1 MSTQPPIEL
10 AGALLNLVASADASG
25 FHKAAAALLQ
35 PYGCDGIQWAM
46 RMGDD
51 WSTVFQQG
59 SAALDGETVECRQAG
74 IAHRIQWGSGMTPDL
89 CRPMTKLLVAAD
101 AAVHQA
107 RLAMDFAS
115 SSDFG
120 DQNVGTAVVTR
131 AGQIEYADPVFSSLF
146 AEQIGRAKAGQL
158 PFSITWSEQVA
169 YSGLVWRK
177 FFVRVR
183 RFGARYHLQAR
194 PDRRAPELTQREYD
208 VASRVARGMTFKE
221 IGRDLGM
228 APSTASTHVYKI
240 YDKLGLSKRS
250 ELVNWMQAYEAA
262 DTGRRSAS
270 PRRSATPQRAE

>member
-10 AGALLNLVASADASG
+10 AGAMLHLVASADAAG
-25 FHKAAAALLQ
+25 FHKAAAQLLT
-35 PYGCDGIQWAM
+35 PYGFEGMQWAI
-46 RMGDD
+46 RMGED

-59 SAALDGETVECRQAG
+59 PTALDGETIECCHAG
-74 IAHRIQWGSGMTPDL
+74 IAHRIQWGSGLAPDL
-89 CRPMTKLLVAAD
+89 CQPMTELLAAAD

-131 AGQIEYADPVFSSLF
+131 AGQIEYADPVFTSLF
-146 AEQIGRAKAGQL
+146 ADQMNRAKTGRL
-158 PFSITWSEQVA
+158 PFAITWSEQVA

-208 VASRVARGMTFKE
+208 VATRVARGMTFKE

-250 ELVNWMQAYEAA
+250 ELVNWMQAYESA
-262 DTGRRSAS
+262 DSGRRSAS
-270 PRRSATPQRAE
+270 PQRPE

>member
-1 MSTQPPIEL
+1 MSTQPLVEMARGML
-10 AGALLNLVASADASG
+10 HLVASADAPG
-25 FHKAAAALLQ
+25 FYKAAAALLE
-35 PYGCDGIQWAM
+35 PHGFDGMQWTV

-59 SAALDGETVECRQAG
+59 AATPDGGMVEYSHAG
-74 IAHRIQWGSGMTPDL
+74 ITHKIQWCRGMASDL
-89 CRPMTKLLVAAD
+89 CQPITELLVAAD

-131 AGQIEYADPVFSSLF
+131 DGQIEYADAVFASLF
-146 AEQIGRAKAGQL
+146 AEQVGRAKSGQL
-158 PFSITWSEQVA
+158 PVAITWSEQVA

-177 FFVRVR
+177 FYVRVR

-221 IGRDLGM
+221 IGRHLGM

-262 DTGRRSAS
+262 GSGRRSVS
-270 PRRSATPQRAE
+270 PRRSSSPQRAE